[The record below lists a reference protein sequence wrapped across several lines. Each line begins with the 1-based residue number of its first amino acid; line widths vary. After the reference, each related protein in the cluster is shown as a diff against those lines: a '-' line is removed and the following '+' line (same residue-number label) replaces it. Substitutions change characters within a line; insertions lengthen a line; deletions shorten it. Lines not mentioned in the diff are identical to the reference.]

1 MAKLQNA
8 LVVAE
13 AVLAVLLVAG
23 VLIQTP
29 KASGLGGTIGGG
41 GNPNGRIADALKNT
55 FGGYD
60 AFKELLQKTAVGQFG
75 SGWAWLV
82 ADRAGKLAVKGYPN
96 QDSPYMDELTP
107 LLGVDV
113 WEHAYY
119 LKYQNRRADYVTAWF
134 NTLNWDAINARFG
147 SVWA

>member
-13 AVLAVLLVAG
+13 AVLAVLLMAG

-41 GNPNGRIADALKNT
+41 EPRGELASAIGQA
-55 FGGYD
+55 FGSFEEMKD
-60 AFKELLQKTAVGQFG
+60 RMSKAAVGQFG
-75 SGWAWLV
+75 SGWAWLYV
-82 ADRAGKLAVKGYPN
+82 KDGKLAIGSTPGH
-96 QDSPYMDELTP
+96 DTP
-107 LLGVDV
+107 LQDGGKPILVVDV

-119 LKYQNRRADYVTAWF
+119 LKYQNRRPDYVGAWW
-134 NTLNWDAINARFG
+134 NLVD
-147 SVWA
+147 WAKVEDERRAAVR